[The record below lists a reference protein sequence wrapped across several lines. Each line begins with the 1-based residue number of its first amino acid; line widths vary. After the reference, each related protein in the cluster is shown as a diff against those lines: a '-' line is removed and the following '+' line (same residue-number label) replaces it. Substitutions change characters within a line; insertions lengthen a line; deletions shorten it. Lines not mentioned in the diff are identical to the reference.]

1 MLIDTVTL
9 PSDLRPEH
17 LAGRAVVVFDV
28 LRATSVITT
37 AVAHGAARVRVYEE
51 VQEAR
56 DAAAAF
62 DGPKLLAGER
72 NSVKPD
78 GFDYGNSPSDYTP
91 DRVAGRTLFMTTTNG
106 THALGQARSA
116 DPLYVAAILNAGAM
130 ADHLATLGMDA
141 TLICSGTNRLFSVE
155 DFIGAG
161 AVADAVAK
169 RVPDVRLLDAT
180 LAARSAYL
188 GAAAD
193 LEAVFREGHGGH
205 NIRRDGDP
213 ADIAHCAVLNCLS
226 VVARVRCDGAGLY
239 VEKDDAEVAG
249 SGSPG

>member
-1 MLIDTVTL
+1 MLIDTVAL

-37 AVAHGAARVRVYEE
+37 AVAHGAARVRVYERVE
-51 VQEAR
+51 EAR

-62 DGPKLLAGER
+62 GGTKLLVGER
-72 NSVKPD
+72 NSVMPP
-78 GFDYGNSPSDYTP
+78 GFDLGNSPADYSP
-91 DRVAGRTLFMTTTNG
+91 DRVAGKILFMTTTNG
-106 THALGQARSA
+106 THALGLAASA
-116 DPLYVAAILNAGAM
+116 DPLFAAAVLNAGAT
-130 ADHLATLGMDA
+130 AARLVGLGLDVTLF
-141 TLICSGTNRLFSVE
+141 CSGTERAFSVE
-155 DFIGAG
+155 DFLGAG
-161 AVADAVAK
+161 AVADAVA
-169 RVPDVRLLDAT
+169 RAVPGVRLLDAT

-193 LEAVFREGHGGH
+193 LEAVFREGKGGH

-226 VVARVRCDGAGLY
+226 VVARVRRDGEGLY
-239 VEKDDAEVAG
+239 VEKELP
-249 SGSPG
+249 S